1 MRYRKLGNTGLEV
14 SEIGFGGEWLERH
27 EFEKSVELIRYAQE
41 KGINIIDCWMS
52 DPKSRDIIGKALE
65 GNREKWFVQGH
76 IGSTHQ
82 NGQYVRT
89 RDMEFVKPAFED
101 LLQRLGTDYIDLGM
115 IHYVDAQEDW
125 DLCIN
130 SPYIEYVK
138 ELKAAG
144 TIRHIGLSTHNPRIA
159 KTAIESGIVEMI
171 LFSINPAFDMHPATE
186 VLDEMFENYANEM
199 SGIDEERAALYRLC
213 EEKGVGITV
222 MKPYFGG
229 RLFDPARSPFGS
241 VFTPV
246 QCIHYALTR
255 PGVSSVLCGY
265 DTKEQID
272 AAVAY
277 ETATA
282 DEKDY
287 ASVLASA
294 PLHAYSGQCT
304 YCGHCKPC
312 PMDIDIAMVN
322 KFYDLATA
330 QPAVPESGSRAQGFR
345 LHRLPELRSAVPLR
359 RFRRGAHAQDRGAVW
374 VLRGLL
380 ERYFKYFEEWENC
393 ESSSPFSL
401 TNRNKK

>member
-27 EFEKSVELIRYAQE
+27 ELEESVELIRYAQE

-89 RDMEFVKPAFED
+89 RDLQFVKPAFED

-330 QPAVPESGSRAQGFR
+330 QPSVPES
-345 LHRLPELRSAVPLR
+345 VK
-359 RFRRGAHAQDRGAVW
+359 AHYMA
-374 VLRGLL
+374 L
-380 ERYFKYFEEWENC
+380 ERKASDC
-393 ESSSPFSL
+393 IGCQSCDSRCPFGVSVAERMRKTAEL
-401 TNRNKK
+401 FGC

>member
-1 MRYRKLGNTGLEV
+1 MQYRKLGNTGLEV

-27 EFEKSVELIRYAQE
+27 EFEESVELIRYAQE

-125 DLCIN
+125 DLCMN

-159 KTAIESGIVEMI
+159 KLAIESGIVEMI

-229 RLFDPARSPFGS
+229 RLFDPARSPFGA

-330 QPAVPESGSRAQGFR
+330 QPAVPESVRA
-345 LHRLPELRSAVPLR
+345 HYMA
-359 RFRRGAHAQDRGAVW
+359 
-374 VLRGLL
+374 L
-380 ERYFKYFEEWENC
+380 ERKASDCIGCQSC
-393 ESSSPFSL
+393 EARCPFGVSVAERMRKTAEL
-401 TNRNKK
+401 FGC